1 MWDGDLRKLH
11 NSWKDIPIEHT
22 EELIYHYTSQMGL
35 DGILKNRQLWAN
47 DIYMQNDKSEGI
59 YVLSVL
65 KQNIDSF
72 GIQEDYKNAILRQI
86 EKVKVALQDRSYEYL
101 KHRSFIVSFSTV
113 GDELTLWNYYTKNE
127 DSVGYNIAFDTKVLM
142 NKIKIKK
149 LVLDKEINV
158 CYPGIMDADFHHGKV
173 IYNENEQ
180 CEIMK
185 KEIEKFASY
194 FIPNDDF
201 CEYLLVEKILW
212 IGNFF
217 KSSYFEHEQE
227 YRLVFFTGTDK
238 EYPDAK
244 EIAMEIEGAKNKNH
258 IEVYYNPHSVL
269 SVTCSP
275 TNELKDVKRA
285 KEYMTSI
292 YPNFKNVNESKI
304 PFRII

>member
-1 MWDGDLRKLH
+1 MWDDDLRKLH
-11 NSWKDIPIEHT
+11 NSWKDIQIEHT
-22 EELIYHYTSQMGL
+22 EEPIYHYTSRIGL

-47 DIYMQNDKSEGI
+47 DIYIQNDKSEGI
-59 YVLSVL
+59 YVLGVL
-65 KQNIDSF
+65 EQNIDSF
-72 GIQEDYKNAILRQI
+72 GIQEHYKNAILKQMQ
-86 EKVKVALQDRSYEYL
+86 KAKVALQDRSYEYL
-101 KHRSFIVSFSTV
+101 KHRSFIISFSTA

-127 DSVGYNIAFDTKVLM
+127 NSVGYNIAFDTKELM
-142 NKIKIKK
+142 RKIKIKK
-149 LVLDKEINV
+149 LVLDNDTNV
-158 CYPGIMDADFHHGKV
+158 CYPGIMDVNFHHGKV
-173 IYNENEQ
+173 IYNEHEQ

-185 KEIEKFASY
+185 KEIEKFAGY
-194 FIPNDDF
+194 FVSNDDF
-201 CEYLLVEKILW
+201 CQYLLVEKILW

-217 KSSYFEHEQE
+217 KSSYFKHEQE

-258 IEVYYNPHSVL
+258 IEVYYNPYSVL

-275 TNELKDVKRA
+275 TNKLEDVEYA
-285 KEYMTSI
+285 KKFTTSM

>member
-1 MWDGDLRKLH
+1 MWDDDLRKLH
-11 NSWKDIPIEHT
+11 NSWKDIQIEHT
-22 EELIYHYTSQMGL
+22 EEPIYHYTSRIGL

-47 DIYMQNDKSEGI
+47 DIYIQNDKSEGI
-59 YVLSVL
+59 YVLGVL
-65 KQNIDSF
+65 EQNIDSF
-72 GIQEDYKNAILRQI
+72 GIQEHYKNAILKQMQ
-86 EKVKVALQDRSYEYL
+86 KAKVALQDRSYEYL
-101 KHRSFIVSFSTV
+101 KHRSFIISFSTS

-127 DSVGYNIAFDTKVLM
+127 NSVGYNIAFDTKELM
-142 NKIKIKK
+142 RKIKIKK
-149 LVLDKEINV
+149 LVLDNDTNV
-158 CYPGIMDADFHHGKV
+158 CYPGIMDVNFHHGKV
-173 IYNENEQ
+173 IYNEHEQ

-185 KEIEKFASY
+185 KEIEKFAGY
-194 FIPNDDF
+194 FVSNDDF
-201 CEYLLVEKILW
+201 CQYLLVEKILW

-217 KSSYFEHEQE
+217 KSSYFKHEQE

-258 IEVYYNPHSVL
+258 IEVYYNPYSVL

-275 TNELKDVKRA
+275 TNKLEDVEYA
-285 KEYMTSI
+285 KKFMTSM